1 MPGDN
6 GERPVNIETARAFFL
21 WCSVINY
28 ALLVVWVLLATL
40 GRGWLYGL
48 SSRIFRITPEQFDLM
63 NVAGITLYKTG
74 IFLFNIVPLIS
85 LYIIK

>member
-1 MPGDN
+1 MSL
-6 GERPVNIETARAFFL
+6 ETARAFFL

-28 ALLVVWVLLATL
+28 GLLIVWALVATL
-40 GRGWLYGL
+40 GRGWHFGFA
-48 SSRIFRITPEQFDLM
+48 SRIFPITREQYDVM
-63 NVAGITLYKTG
+63 NVCGIALYKVG